1 MKLYAV
7 FSRGARGN
15 CLIRLTQYPPLT
27 LWFPVKIT
35 EILRHTLIPFTAHS
49 LGNSALQYKV
59 VFIIVT

>member
-27 LWFPVKIT
+27 PSKTQKFRGTLFTFNPGT
-35 EILRHTLIPFTAHS
+35 EFGKPCS
-49 LGNSALQYKV
+49 
-59 VFIIVT
+59 IV